1 MRDYKYNI
9 LKDDIFYVK
18 EDFKIKGKEYGIAK
32 LNNNQINILTES
44 IDLMSVSPSTSVK
57 FSKRIEDFL
66 DPRFQEIIGASYT
79 NKTLP
84 DIIGIELSKENHK
97 DLLNGLTFSNVTV
110 TLKSKKYPVGE
121 LITKLTEVKFTK
133 FK

>member
-1 MRDYKYNI
+1 
-9 LKDDIFYVK
+9 
-18 EDFKIKGKEYGIAK
+18 
-32 LNNNQINILTES
+32 
-44 IDLMSVSPSTSVK
+44 
-57 FSKRIEDFL
+57 IEDFL
-66 DPRFQEIIGASYT
+66 DPRFQEIIGALYT

-97 DLLNGLTFSNVTV
+97 DLLIGLTFSNVTV

-121 LITKLTEVKFTK
+121 LITKLTEVKFTI

>member
-9 LKDDIFYVK
+9 FKDDIFYVK
-18 EDFKIKGKEYGIAK
+18 EEFKIKGKEYGIAK
-32 LNNNQINILTES
+32 LNKNQINILTES

-79 NKTLP
+79 NKTLT
-84 DIIGIELSKENHK
+84 DIIGIEFSKDNHK
-97 DLLNGLTFSNVTV
+97 DLLDGLKYPNVIT
-110 TLKSKKYPVGE
+110 TLKGKKYPIDD
-121 LITKLTEVKFTK
+121 LIARLTDIKFTK